1 MAVPR
6 LDSTPVMPI
15 LPRIDVRLANT
26 ADPAAYKSQLPPA
39 LAAPVDCFFSI
50 IRYVPAAMQT
60 MPIPRVQLSV
70 SCRNSTASKMVNTV
84 LDLSTGTTLF
94 TSPICK
100 ARK

>member
-1 MAVPR
+1 
-6 LDSTPVMPI
+6 
-15 LPRIDVRLANT
+15 
-26 ADPAAYKSQLPPA
+26 
-39 LAAPVDCFFSI
+39 
-50 IRYVPAAMQT
+50 MQT